1 MAHTKRLVVV
11 GGGFGGIKTAIELA
25 GEKNLDIT
33 LISDKEH
40 FLYYPNLYETA
51 TGGARRI
58 SIAHLD
64 DIFKGYPQ
72 IKRLTGEMV
81 GLDTQRR
88 HVVLRDGT
96 HMDYDMV
103 VLALGVVTSY
113 FGLKGLDEFSYN
125 IKTYDGLLKF
135 KQHLHSMVMEN
146 HDMDKNYIVVGAGP
160 TGVELSAAMASYLKR
175 IKAKHGITSRRKIH
189 ISLVEAA
196 PRVLPRMS
204 ESASRKVHRH
214 LTKLGVNVMV
224 NKKVESAD
232 DDSIIISGKDIPSK
246 TIVWTSGVSNH
257 PFFKEHSDIF
267 ALAPNGRVVV
277 DEHLEAQPGV
287 FVIGDNAATKF
298 TGLAQTAL
306 HDALFVTKL
315 IRAQMRGKPL
325 PVYAP
330 VMPPVVVPAGKHWA
344 IFEWHGIRL
353 AGRLAA
359 MIRRAADVIGYHD
372 VFPIGLTFGAFMAS
386 YEEQEECPTCAIKV

>member
-1 MAHTKRLVVV
+1 MAHKKRLVIV
-11 GGGFGGIKTAIELA
+11 GGGFGGVKTAIELA

-33 LISDKEH
+33 LISDKDH
-40 FLYYPNLYETA
+40 FLYYPSLYETA
-51 TGGARRI
+51 TGSARRV
-58 SIAHLD
+58 SIASLGD
-64 DIFKGYPQ
+64 VLSPYPR
-72 IKRLTGEMV
+72 IRHVMGEMV
-81 GLDTQRR
+81 GLDTQRK
-88 HVVLRDGT
+88 HVVLKDGS
-96 HMDYDMV
+96 HVDYDMV

-113 FGLKGLDEFSYN
+113 FGLEGLDTYSYN
-125 IKTYDGLLKF
+125 IKTYEGLLAF
-135 KQHLHSMVMEN
+135 KQHLHETAAQE

-175 IKAKHGITSRRKIH
+175 IKTNHGITSRRKIH

-204 ESASRKVHRH
+204 EKASRSVHRQ

-257 PFFKEHSDIF
+257 PFFKAHGDVFE
-267 ALAPNGRVVV
+267 LAPNGRVVV
-277 DEHLEAQPGV
+277 NEHLEALEDV

-306 HDALFVTKL
+306 HDALFVAKV
-315 IRAQMRGKPL
+315 IRARLQSRPL
-325 PVYAP
+325 PTYKA
-330 VMPPVVVPAGKHWA
+330 VMPPVVVPAGKNWA

-353 AGRLAA
+353 SGRIAA
-359 MIRRAADVIGYHD
+359 MLRRASDVIGYHD
-372 VFPIGLTFGAFMAS
+372 VFPIGLTFGAFMAA
-386 YEEQEECPTCAIKV
+386 YNEQEECPTCAIKA

>member
-1 MAHTKRLVVV
+1 MAHTKRLVIV
-11 GGGFGGIKTAIELA
+11 GGGFGGVKAAIELA
-25 GEKNLDIT
+25 GEKGLDIT

-51 TGGARRI
+51 TGGARRA

-64 DIFKGYPQ
+64 DVFKGYPR
-72 IKRLTGEMV
+72 IKRITGEMV

-88 HVVLRDGT
+88 HVVLHDGKQV
-96 HMDYDMV
+96 DYDMV
-103 VLALGVVTSY
+103 VVALGVVARY
-113 FGLKGLDEFSYN
+113 FGLQGLDTFSYN
-125 IKTYDGLLKF
+125 IKTYDGLLEF
-135 KQHLHSMVMEN
+135 KQHLHGMVMEN
-146 HDMDKNYIVVGAGP
+146 HEMDKNYIVVGAGP
-160 TGVELSAAMASYLKR
+160 TGVELSAAMASYLER
-175 IKAKHGITSRRKIH
+175 IKKNHGIASRRKIR

-204 ESASRKVHRH
+204 EKASKKVHQQ
-214 LTKLGVNVMV
+214 LTKLGVNVMT

-232 DDSIIISGKDIPSK
+232 DDSIIISGKDIPSR

-257 PFFKEHSDIF
+257 PFFKEHGDIF
-267 ALAPNGRVVV
+267 ELAPNGRVVV
-277 DEHLEAQPGV
+277 NEHLEAKPGI

-306 HDALFVTKL
+306 HDAVFVAKL
-315 IRAQMRGKPL
+315 IRAQLHGRPL
-325 PVYAP
+325 PTYKP

-344 IFEWHGIRL
+344 IFEWHGLRL
-353 AGRLAA
+353 TGRLAA

-372 VFPIGLTFGAFMAS
+372 VFPVGLTFGALMAA
-386 YEEQEECPTCAIKV
+386 YDEQEECPTCAIKV